1 MLGQLISKNL
11 SQTLRLFL
19 TVALMAMAVTVA
31 RPQEIVDKL
40 VATITDGTSVEV
52 ITLSEIKWQLALQPG
67 ILLDPMR
74 KEDIERARDLM
85 IDQCIFALE
94 AKRFPRPNP
103 DDSVIKSEVER
114 IVKYFPSLADF
125 EQRLR
130 SVGFSSVKDEN
141 FEKLIA
147 QRVAIDKY
155 VEFRFSSFVVV
166 TPEEI
171 NRYYR
176 DVYIPTFRRR
186 QPGVVV
192 PSLDEKRSEIRA
204 LLVEERVA
212 DRISEFLEDAKRRVE
227 IDLIASN

>member
-19 TVALMAMAVTVA
+19 TIALMAMAVTVA

-40 VATITDGTSVEV
+40 VATITDGTSIEV

-85 IDQCIFALE
+85 IDQRIFALE

-103 DDSVIKSEVER
+103 DDSVIKGEVER